1 MQMIG
6 RNGLNSTEESKHGLN
21 TAARNEPSRA
31 MVDIVDIVDIKL
43 CYQNHDSRR
52 SSGGWPVTSLN

>member
-52 SSGGWPVTSLN
+52 SSGG